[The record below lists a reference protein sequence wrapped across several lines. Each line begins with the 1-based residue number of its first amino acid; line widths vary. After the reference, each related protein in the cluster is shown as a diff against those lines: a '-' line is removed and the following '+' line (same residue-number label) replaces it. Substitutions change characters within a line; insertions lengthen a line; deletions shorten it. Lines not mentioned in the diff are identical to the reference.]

1 MQRLKNLD
9 NTISSLSG
17 SQSQDSV
24 SKEQSQKKR
33 DLQRL
38 EIKRVHP
45 KDSEAEPS
53 NICVQSSLN
62 SSQAFENIGM
72 EDLSSSEF
80 QDIFDIVE
88 LLIRVENR
96 LRSEA
101 YNQLM
106 ERTQEVAG

>member
-1 MQRLKNLD
+1 MQRLKKLD
-9 NTISSLSG
+9 NTISGLSG
-17 SQSQDSV
+17 SQPQDSG
-24 SKEQSQKKR
+24 SKEQSQNER
-33 DLQRL
+33 ALQKP
-38 EIKRVHP
+38 ETKRVHSR
-45 KDSEAEPS
+45 DSEVEPP
-53 NICVQSSLN
+53 NMCVQSSLS
-62 SSQAFENIGM
+62 SSQPFENIGM

-106 ERTQEVAG
+106 ESTREVA